1 MATITL
7 RLSKKYNEL
16 NRCEIMLTFRHGRA
30 IYQRA
35 GTRIFIE
42 NKPAFWDG
50 EKMVMRARSATEEVK
65 YHRDQKE
72 KLEELCKEVA
82 ERWQK
87 ADKNHV
93 SPSWLKDVIEQ
104 FYKSFETPEELIEDA
119 HHDTVTSVFPLFVAN
134 RRVSDFRLK
143 HFWTLWRMFRRY
155 ELLRG
160 ETFEFESFSH
170 RDLEAFRTF
179 LLTEHQYW
187 FRDEET
193 NKMKCTNRRYLKAFH
208 QVNDECRNLGRKIES
223 RCPEPRSKNTL
234 NNILVILKSYW
245 LWCMKEG
252 YTERNPFN
260 KFTID
265 SAEYGTPYY
274 ITQEERLQLEAAPLE
289 GTVAVQRDIFIF
301 QSYVGCRV
309 GDLYKFTYDNII
321 DDCLKYTPR
330 KTKDNNP
337 VLVEVPL
344 ISKAKKLIEKYY
356 DPDRGTLFPFLS
368 QQKYNI
374 HIKKAFQEAGLNRKV
389 AVLNPQTRQ
398 YEMRPLYEVATSH
411 MARRTF
417 TGIAYSLVQ
426 DPNIIASMT
435 GHAEGS
441 KAFNRYR
448 KIDMSVKKSLMDQ
461 LEK

>member
-1 MATITL
+1 MATFQF
-7 RLSKKYNEL
+7 RLSSKKNKLGRQEL
-16 NRCEIMLTFRHGRA
+16 LMRFYHGKFQ
-30 IYQRA
+30 QRA
-35 GTRIFIE
+35 KTGIFIE
-42 NKPAFWDG
+42 DKPNYWDG
-50 EKMVMRARSATEEVK
+50 KEVVNKARSATDEVQ
-65 YHRDQKE
+65 YHREQKE
-72 KLEELCKEVA
+72 RLDNLCRFILEQWGKVDNSNVRNGWLEEMVDRFNYPEKYMTA
-82 ERWQK
+82 E
-87 ADKNHV
+87 
-93 SPSWLKDVIEQ
+93 E
-104 FYKSFETPEELIEDA
+104 KSKRVHFTQ
-119 HHDTVTSVFPLFVAN
+119 VFVDFVAHRN
-134 RRVSDFRLK
+134 VSEYREK
-143 HFWTLWRMFRRY
+143 HFWTMWRLLRRY
-155 ELLRG
+155 ELFQG
-160 ETFEFESFSH
+160 VTFEFETFSH
-170 RDLEAFRTF
+170 DDLEGFRSF
-179 LLTEHQYW
+179 LINEHEYW
-187 FRDEET
+187 TRDEKT
-193 NKMKCTNRRYLKAFH
+193 NKMKCSNRRYLKAYNK
-208 QVNDECRNLGRKIES
+208 VNDECLELGRKIDS
-223 RCPEPRSKNTL
+223 RCAERRSKNTL
-234 NNILVILKSYW
+234 NNILVILKCFW

-260 KFTID
+260 KFKID
-265 SAEYGTPYY
+265 GAEYGTPFY

-309 GDLYKFTYDNII
+309 GDLYKFTYDNIVE
-321 DDCLKYTPR
+321 DCLKYTPR

-356 DPDRGTLFPFLS
+356 DPQRGTLFPFIS

-374 HIKKAFQEAGLNRKV
+374 YIKKAFQEAGLNRNV
-389 AVLNPQTRQ
+389 AVLNPMTRQ
-398 YEMRPLYEVATSH
+398 YEMKPLYEVATSH

-461 LEK
+461 LDK